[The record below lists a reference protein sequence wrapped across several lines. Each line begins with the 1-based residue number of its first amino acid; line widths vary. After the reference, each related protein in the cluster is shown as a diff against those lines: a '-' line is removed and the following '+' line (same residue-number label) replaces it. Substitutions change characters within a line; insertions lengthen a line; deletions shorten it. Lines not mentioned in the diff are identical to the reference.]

1 MRHGGGFGQVLDHDD
16 AAEQVID
23 DVLVA
28 RVCPDQVGGDLGG
41 TGKAAGEAGALHGI
55 QRQKRSAACALVLQK
70 ADGGAGTAL
79 VLDDDVLQRKAE
91 RCLNGGLVALFD
103 GDDARHGADD
113 APQTTARSGL
123 LAVTF
128 CW

>member
-1 MRHGGGFGQVLDHDD
+1 MLIF
-16 AAEQVID
+16 
-23 DVLVA
+23 
-28 RVCPDQVGGDLGG
+28 RVCPDQVGGDLRRAGQ
-41 TGKAAGEAGALHGI
+41 AAVKRELHGV

-91 RCLNGGLVALFD
+91 RCLNGGLVAFSTVMIRHRAESMP
-103 GDDARHGADD
+103 ARRPPPA
-113 APQTTARSGL
+113 ARMTAL
-123 LAVTF
+123 TL